1 MKSPKRWKS
10 KVALKCSI
18 PSIHMPRWAARILL
32 EIIEVRIER
41 LLDITPQD
49 ARMEGIESVWHD
61 EETDVCLW
69 KDYSGISNGL
79 AFALMSYFSLWDK
92 LKGAGSSKMNPWVW
106 VIKFK
111 VLTINGKLK

>member
-1 MKSPKRWKS
+1 
-10 KVALKCSI
+10 
-18 PSIHMPRWAARILL
+18 MPRWAARILL

-69 KDYSGISNGL
+69 KDYSGKSNGL
-79 AFALMSYFSLWDK
+79 AFARMSYFSLWDK
-92 LKGAGSSKMNPWVW
+92 LKGTGSSKMNPWVW

-111 VLTINGKLK
+111 VLTINGEIK